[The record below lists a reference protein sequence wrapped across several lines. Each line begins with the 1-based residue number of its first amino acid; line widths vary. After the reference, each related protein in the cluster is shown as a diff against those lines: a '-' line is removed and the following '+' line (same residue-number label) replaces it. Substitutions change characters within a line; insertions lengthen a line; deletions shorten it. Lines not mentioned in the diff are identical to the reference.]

1 MWKSVLISKYGST
14 GGRWL
19 PFVAAGE
26 QRSKLWGDI
35 LNTADSNTQ
44 LFSFYVGNCVVE
56 VGKGNR
62 IQFWEDHWIRKKC
75 FKEEFPR
82 IFELSTEKKVSLD
95 HMVERKKT
103 TPRWDLRFRRRLW
116 AWEELEVDRLIELL
130 NSSPSILVDNANTL
144 VWKAS
149 QSGMFNVAVAY
160 NKITSGQDFNVSGF
174 IWKNISP
181 LKVNFFCWLVWKGRI
196 KSRAYLQRLGILNHN
211 ARSECVFCTGEVETI
226 NHVMLLC
233 PIIWQLWS
241 NLLEWWGMQ
250 WVSPQNVEALLVL
263 WRGFKWGKVED
274 NL

>member
-35 LNTADSNTQ
+35 RNIADSNTQ

-56 VGKGNR
+56 VGNCNR
-62 IQFWEDHWIRKKC
+62 IQFWEDNWIRKKC
-75 FKEEFPR
+75 FKEEFLR
-82 IFELSTEKKVSLD
+82 IFELSTEKEVSLD

-103 TPRWDLRFRRRLW
+103 TSRWDLRFRRRLW

-130 NSSPSILVDNANTL
+130 NSSPSILVDKANTL

-160 NKITSGQDFNVSGF
+160 NKITSG
-174 IWKNISP
+174 
-181 LKVNFFCWLVWKGRI
+181 
-196 KSRAYLQRLGILNHN
+196 
-211 ARSECVFCTGEVETI
+211 
-226 NHVMLLC
+226 
-233 PIIWQLWS
+233 
-241 NLLEWWGMQ
+241 
-250 WVSPQNVEALLVL
+250 
-263 WRGFKWGKVED
+263 
-274 NL
+274 